1 MTLDYIL
8 KNVQYDWT
16 VDDINYRGDIDY
28 VSSHFGDSDIN
39 SNTLLK
45 ISDYQP
51 ADLINFIN
59 EYKKAKQ
66 IDKSITIESFYA
78 MQEGDR

>member
-8 KNVQYDWT
+8 KNVQYDWV
-16 VDDINYRGDIDY
+16 VDDINYHGDIDY
-28 VSSHFGDSDIN
+28 VSSHFDDSDIN

-45 ISDYQP
+45 ISDDQP
-51 ADLINFIN
+51 ADLIGFIN

-66 IDKSITIESFYA
+66 LDESITIESFYA

>member
-16 VDDINYRGDIDY
+16 VDDINYHGDIEY

-39 SNTLLK
+39 SNTVFK
-45 ISDYQP
+45 VSDDQP
-51 ADLINFIN
+51 ADLIGFIN

-66 IDKSITIESFYA
+66 LDESITIESFYA
-78 MQEGDR
+78 MQGGNR

>member
-16 VDDINYRGDIDY
+16 VDDINYHGDIEY

-39 SNTLLK
+39 SNTVFK
-45 ISDYQP
+45 VSDDQP
-51 ADLINFIN
+51 ADLIGFIN

-66 IDKSITIESFYA
+66 LDESITIESFYA
-78 MQEGDR
+78 MQEGNR

>member
-16 VDDINYRGDIDY
+16 VDDINYHGDIEY

-39 SNTLLK
+39 SNTVFK
-45 ISDYQP
+45 VSDDQP
-51 ADLINFIN
+51 ADLIGFIN

-66 IDKSITIESFYA
+66 LDESITIESFYA
-78 MQEGDR
+78 IQEGNR

>member
-16 VDDINYRGDIDY
+16 VDDINYHGDIEY

-39 SNTLLK
+39 SNTVFK
-45 ISDYQP
+45 VSDDQP
-51 ADLINFIN
+51 ADLIGFIN

-66 IDKSITIESFYA
+66 LDESITIESFYA